1 MLANRDKGRIAQLVE
16 RLSYTQVVIGSS
28 PFAPIILKLH
38 AGVVQ
43 LVRAP
48 PCHGGSCGFEPR
60 LPRIFIGLAIL
71 LMISCSTQTPDDFK
85 KESRRHISALIC
97 ELKKIRNRDDLLL
110 HTSELQFHFNSI
122 ADLMI
127 RSKEYHAQYGETDS
141 DVSEQNDLFIN
152 DQLSIELNRVL
163 HMEGG
168 REIILKVQKE
178 AINNL
183 NR

>member
-1 MLANRDKGRIAQLVE
+1 
-16 RLSYTQVVIGSS
+16 
-28 PFAPIILKLH
+28 
-38 AGVVQ
+38 
-43 LVRAP
+43 
-48 PCHGGSCGFEPR
+48 
-60 LPRIFIGLAIL
+60 
-71 LMISCSTQTPDDFK
+71 MISCSTQTPDDFK